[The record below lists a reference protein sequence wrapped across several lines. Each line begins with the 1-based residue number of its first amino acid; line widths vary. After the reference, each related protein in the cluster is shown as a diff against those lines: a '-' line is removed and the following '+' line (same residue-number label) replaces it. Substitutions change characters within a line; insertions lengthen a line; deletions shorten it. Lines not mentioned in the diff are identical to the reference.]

1 MTTVIII
8 LLVLTLCLVFGRAMG
23 NTAYSVHHA
32 KASGKPV
39 QPEHDRE
46 QSEIDRFSR

>member
-1 MTTVIII
+1 MMTVMII

-32 KASGKPV
+32 KTTGKPV
-39 QPEHDRE
+39 QPEDDRE
-46 QSEIDRFSR
+46 LTDIDRFSR